1 MKLFKLSSILLMGI
15 ASLNAFAQNSEWD
28 DDIYSTKK
36 KKSVPEVQ
44 EYKAV
49 SKSKSAKVMI
59 TPSNNTRTA
68 DRDVDEYNRRGGNRD
83 YTSQDTNDTIVPVS
97 DTEYTERIVKF
108 HDPARITIVGADEVN
123 LYVDDDGRL
132 VSYDTDY
139 SSNYRSNVNINLGF
153 NSW

>member
-68 DRDVDEYNRRGGNRD
+68 DRDV
-83 YTSQDTNDTIVPVS
+83 
-97 DTEYTERIVKF
+97 
-108 HDPARITIVGADEVN
+108 
-123 LYVDDDGRL
+123 
-132 VSYDTDY
+132 
-139 SSNYRSNVNINLGF
+139 
-153 NSW
+153 